1 MGDCRAPS
9 LSVVSRFCNGNAVI
23 ISVKMGLLN
32 TKPEVRVEKEE
43 ANPTYQT
50 YGRRGEVDYAVDYNG
65 DYQPSDYDEMY
76 DTVGGGSIQP
86 KVETKTSQKSPKCC
100 LFTVVVC
107 VAMVLLGLVG
117 VIFHLIHGPVVDV
130 SSEDT
135 IVFMTKGIGEP
146 GILSSNEIY
155 PLYSGCSLPPSYGS

>member
-1 MGDCRAPS
+1 MV
-9 LSVVSRFCNGNAVI
+9 LRFCNGNVVI

-76 DTVGGGSIQP
+76 DTVGGRSIQP
-86 KVETKTSQKSPKCC
+86 Q
-100 LFTVVVC
+100 
-107 VAMVLLGLVG
+107 VLM
-117 VIFHLIHGPVVDV
+117 H
-130 SSEDT
+130 
-135 IVFMTKGIGEP
+135 
-146 GILSSNEIY
+146 
-155 PLYSGCSLPPSYGS
+155 SL